1 MIFNINS
8 TDACI
13 EKYSPWNDQKP
24 LTYRIFI
31 LRETPIKLI
40 NIKKQQKTK
49 TSIFKWRQVTT
60 AKNKISQNKFSLIC
74 NSVWYYCQFPY
85 IYPRCGRI
93 KWNSSPAILFL
104 SFCGILNEKNA
115 SFGGKSSWATE
126 KLERKMRGVSDLH
139 VIERVVSLNDKS

>member
-1 MIFNINS
+1 MKMIFNINS
-8 TDACI
+8 TDTCI
-13 EKYSPWNDQKP
+13 EKYSSWNDQKP
-24 LTYRIFI
+24 LTYRVLI
-31 LRETPIKLI
+31 LRESRIKLI
-40 NIKKQQKTK
+40 NQKNSK
-49 TSIFKWRQVTT
+49 NFKWRQVTM

-93 KWNSSPAILFL
+93 KWNSSQPILFL